1 VFADGSF
8 SFRGHIQT
16 YRQFDSERTAKV
28 ISRVSVSTHGRDRRA
43 ARRSHQFTPELNWR
57 AFAVRQNFS
66 NGRRK
71 VIDTGTWHN
80 DAVPAAV
87 SFFGDAQESSAVVF
101 TELHIEVF
109 ALNLQFSRL
118 DNVIHF
124 YLEAAEFRQ
133 WNSGMEEKF
142 LGIYNFVAV
151 AAQNP
156 RGSVGMCGQTAEK
169 KVGIRRR
176 TFTAQSPKET
186 FWAEALRSEI
196 CIDHGRGAGVGRGRA
211 SVLASEEPLPS
222 RSGLP

>member
-1 VFADGSF
+1 VSPCQRTVGIGAL
-8 SFRGHIQT
+8 RGVPT
-16 YRQFDSERTAKV
+16 NLR
-28 ISRVSVSTHGRDRRA
+28 
-43 ARRSHQFTPELNWR
+43 PELNWR

-71 VIDTGTWHN
+71 VVDTGTWHN

-87 SFFGDAQESSAVVF
+87 SFFGDAQESSAVVLP
-101 TELHIEVF
+101 ELHVEVF

-118 DNVIHF
+118 NNVIHF

-156 RGSVGMCGQTAEK
+156 RLRWNVWADRRK
-169 KVGIRRR
+169 KGRHPSPHIHR
-176 TFTAQSPKET
+176 TITEGNVLGRSSP
-186 FWAEALRSEI
+186 
-196 CIDHGRGAGVGRGRA
+196 
-211 SVLASEEPLPS
+211 
-222 RSGLP
+222 